1 MKISR
6 RSAFL
11 SLLAAGGVAG
21 AAALAWAQA
30 GPQPASSTPAL
41 ATSAPSAAARLAA
54 AEKACKMLHDLN
66 DGTPIAHQTVE
77 HSYLWSLRR
86 FEAQRDVE
94 FAKDHGLAAA
104 QRHLDHVKA
113 LNAKLVDANAKGA
126 FSKFDVAATEYYVA
140 EAEELL
146 AKARA
151 R

>member
-1 MKISR
+1 MNTTLNHRIVLG
-6 RSAFL
+6 F
-11 SLLAAGGVAG
+11 LAAAG
-21 AAALAWAQA
+21 LAVAAAIALGQA
-30 GPQPASSTPAL
+30 ASQPTPPAAAA
-41 ATSAPSAAARLAA
+41 ATPSAAARLAA

-86 FEAQRDVE
+86 FEAQREVD
-94 FAKDHGLAAA
+94 FAKDRGLAAA

-113 LNAKLVDANAKGA
+113 LNAKLADANAKGA
-126 FSKFDVAATEYYVA
+126 FSKFDVACTEYYVA

-146 AKARA
+146 AKAKA